1 MYFRSKTLI
10 IYISLHP
17 IAAASHG
24 LKISQS
30 SNDPTDSYTVMADV
44 VQRSAMGEGECI
56 VDEFAKF
63 ITHIAYNLFY
73 NNVRIPHHLDND
85 EKLF

>member
-1 MYFRSKTLI
+1 
-10 IYISLHP
+10 
-17 IAAASHG
+17 
-24 LKISQS
+24 
-30 SNDPTDSYTVMADV
+30 MADV

-73 NNVRIPHHLDND
+73 NNVRIPHHLAHLDNVM
-85 EKLF
+85 KNCFKSNYSS